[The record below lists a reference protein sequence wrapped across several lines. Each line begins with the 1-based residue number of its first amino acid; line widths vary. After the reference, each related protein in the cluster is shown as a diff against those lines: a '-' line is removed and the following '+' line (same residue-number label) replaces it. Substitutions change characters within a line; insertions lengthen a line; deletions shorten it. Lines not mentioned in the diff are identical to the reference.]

1 MASNV
6 TRESTL
12 ILQQEVV
19 PLSIGLLISVMNM
32 LAIVILFRCRRM
44 RYQIRLMSTNLAATD
59 LLTGLTILLDS
70 MLSPVLPEGLCRT
83 LLYMYSVSV
92 IVSFQTITGM
102 LCDRFLA
109 LYFPFKYDYYFTR
122 EKWNGLVVSIWVL
135 GILLAIINYHD
146 GFGIFQNRDAA
157 ICINA
162 VMVGK
167 TGLTIVTLIFCVS
180 IIVDIFL
187 YLFMFIK
194 LHQMSRATKNS
205 AYQCGSFRSQATVL
219 IKLSAIIGSFM
230 VLYLPQILL
239 NVVGLL
245 TTSPSTQK
253 TILTV
258 QSFTGFFILL
268 NSFLN
273 PFLYVWNYTECRYT
287 FLTLVCYCNKK
298 RRDQYKNQK
307 KQFFVSF
314 LQLTRSNET

>member
-1 MASNV
+1 MQTNALPDPAHV
-6 TRESTL
+6 HK
-12 ILQQEVV
+12 
-19 PLSIGLLISVMNM
+19 PGGHGL
-32 LAIVILFRCRRM
+32 ADG
-44 RYQIRLMSTNLAATD
+44 ADHPA
-59 LLTGLTILLDS
+59 GLHAV
-70 MLSPVLPEGLCRT
+70 PVLPEGLCRT

-146 GFGIFQNRDAA
+146 GFGIFENRDAA